1 MAGKR
6 GRKPVGGLRIIL
18 RLTPQ
23 EVQVLDEK
31 HKQTGHSRT
40 DLIRR
45 AIDAFYFSKRRESD
59 WSPYVKTS
67 PYTKVSG
74 DRPGDRPQRP

>member
-1 MAGKR
+1 MAMEPRKR

-23 EVQVLDEK
+23 EVAVLDEK

-45 AIDAFYFSKRRESD
+45 AIDAFYFSKRRQSD
-59 WSPYVKTS
+59 WEASSRT
-67 PYTKVSG
+67 
-74 DRPGDRPQRP
+74 